1 MLDQKNK
8 FKAKIFKVFILVSL
22 APLLIISV
30 SNIYVILLTRQQNIA
45 ELQDLAITGTSEK
58 VKKFLNDEIEALNL
72 VLNTDPSNLIEVD
85 INTLN
90 RYIDFIKT
98 KAGAVN
104 EISFIDK
111 SGIEV
116 VKRSE
121 LEDTELRNVS
131 DEDFF
136 QQAAINKKYFGEV
149 EIVQSGASMI
159 IASQV
164 ENMRREMIG
173 VIMADIDLSR
183 IQKTVDDTRLGNEGY
198 VYLADASSSAIFA
211 PFNTDL
217 MEKDDDIK
225 AISQKGS
232 LTGSSYNTFTNKQG
246 EEIIF
251 GERELGIAGWKIFT
265 YWPKKDA
272 YAVVNNILY
281 QSYIILFATLV
292 LIIVLSLIMTRQIV
306 KPIVSLSKGAKEISE
321 GNLEH
326 RIDLKTGDEFETLGE
341 EFNNMIEVLKENKK
355 LKDEFVFIAAHE
367 LRTPVTAI
375 KGYVSMMLDGT
386 FGEVEDV
393 IKNNLK
399 IVYGANE
406 RLVQLVQDL
415 LEIARSESGKMK
427 IEVKPLLLVDNITTV
442 INELR
447 SIAEPKGIKIIYQ
460 KPETDY
466 SVMADEAKLK
476 EVLVNLIGNAVKYT
490 LAGGDVEISHE
501 VKDSEVI
508 THIKDHG
515 IGIDDE
521 NLQKLFSKF
530 FRVKTS
536 KTTNI
541 EGTGLGLFICKEII
555 ERMEGSIW
563 AVSEEGKGSIFS
575 FSLKAV

>member
-1 MLDQKNK
+1 
-8 FKAKIFKVFILVSL
+8 
-22 APLLIISV
+22 V